1 MDPNIH
7 LLCVSPSSSI
17 RQAIACIDRN
27 EKGIVLITDEKQR
40 LLGAITDGD
49 VRRALLAGLNL
60 DVPVSELLARKAGS
74 IYPKPITA
82 PVGTNPTD
90 LLQLMKKHVIRQVP
104 LLDREGRV
112 VGLATMD
119 ELLPEKTPPFQ
130 AVIMAGGYGTR
141 LRPLTRKLPKPMLP
155 VGRQPMLELIIKQL
169 RKAGIRNVNIST
181 HYKAKKITE
190 HFGDGSA
197 FGVQLQYLREDRP
210 LGTAGALGLMRKSK
224 EPILVINGDIL
235 TKVNFRAMLDFH
247 REQKAD
253 MTVAVQKYDVQ
264 VSYGVVETENC
275 FIRRLTEKPNFL
287 YLVNAGIYLL
297 EPSVPHLIPKG
308 EHFDMTDL
316 IQKLLDQGRPVV
328 SFPIRE
334 YWLDIGNHAEYNQA
348 QGDIKKG
355 RLKT

>member
-1 MDPNIH
+1 MIKVDLFNQCI
-7 LLCVSPSSSI
+7 SPTSTI
-17 RQAIACIDRN
+17 RQAITCIDKN
-27 EKGIVLITDEKQR
+27 ENGIALITDEKQR
-40 LLGAITDGD
+40 LLGTITDGD

-60 DVPVSELLARKAGS
+60 DAPVSELSAHKAAS
-74 IYPKPITA
+74 IHPKPVTA
-82 PVGTNPTD
+82 PLETPPPV
-90 LLQLMKKHVIRQVP
+90 LLQLMKEHAVRQVP
-104 LLDREGRV
+104 LLDREGRIRDLV
-112 VGLATMD
+112 TMD

-155 VGRQPMLELIIKQL
+155 VGQKPILELIIKQL

-181 HYKAKKITE
+181 HYQAEKITK

-210 LGTAGALGLMRKSK
+210 LGTAGGLAFMEAPK

-235 TKVNFRAMLDFH
+235 TQVNFRAMLDFH
-247 REQKAD
+247 REHKAD

-264 VSYGVVETENC
+264 VSYGVVETEDS
-275 FIRRLTEKPNFL
+275 FVRRLTEKPKFL

-297 EPSVPHLIPKG
+297 EPSVLRLIPRG
-308 EHFDMTDL
+308 QHFDMTDL
-316 IQKLLDQGRPVV
+316 IQKLLDAGRPVV

-334 YWLDIGNHAEYNQA
+334 YWLDIGNHAEYSQA
-348 QGDIKKG
+348 QGDVKKR
-355 RLKT
+355 RL